1 MKIKQKSFKEWY
13 KSFALLRRCTRC
25 RDIVILETMSCNV
38 AEDKSIVRMCNECRD
53 TSLVK

>member
-1 MKIKQKSFKEWY
+1 MKIKQKNFKEWY

-38 AEDKSIVRMCNECRD
+38 AEDKSIVRMCNKCRD